1 MNLKV
6 NVPYEIDK
14 GTYTFRVL
22 AVNNSVLPL
31 TINVSEHGT
40 LKTEFTSEQANMQG
54 HAKSDFNFRTKLNNQ
69 TGEKQL
75 YALTSN
81 APRGWSVVFKPNY
94 QQATSVEIEP
104 GQNKDITVEVK
115 PPFGIKAGK
124 YTIPIMARTNA
135 TSANL
140 DLEVD
145 ITGTFEMELSTP
157 SGLLSSSITAG
168 RKSELTGCAQYRL
181 NGYDQHT
188 NELFKPRGWEVTF
201 SNDTI
206 PFIAAGET
214 AGLTAQIKAYEKSI
228 PGDYVI
234 SLTAQTPETSSAA
247 SFRIAVKT
255 SPLWGWLGIFIIL
268 SSIWVIFYLF
278 RNMEGGRAMQTTT
291 IEVKNLTKKYG
302 DFTAVNNLSLKIG
315 RGEVFGLLGPNGAGK
330 STTILMLMGLTE
342 PTSGQVSVCGIDS
355 VRNPIEVKKRVGYLP
370 EDVGFYDDLTG
381 FENLVYTATL
391 NNIPEQE
398 AKQRVNSLMNRI
410 GLEEK
415 KEKSR

>member
-1 MNLKV
+1 MKKELFLLNYNQILTRVFLPFLIIIFFTPSISAQSLQLYTPYRKITVPPGESIDYSIEVINNGSSISTAEVRVTGLPDSWTYTLRSGGWDLQDISVLPGEKKSMNLKV

-69 TGEKQL
+69 TGETQRD
-75 YALTSN
+75 ALTSN

-168 RKSELTGCAQYRL
+168 RKKRIDLVVRNTGSTDMTSIRMSSS
-181 NGYDQHT
+181 
-188 NELFKPRGWEVTF
+188 KPRGWEVTF

-268 SSIWVIFYLF
+268 STIWVIFYLF
-278 RNMEGGRAMQTTT
+278 R
-291 IEVKNLTKKYG
+291 KYG
-302 DFTAVNNLSLKIG
+302 
-315 RGEVFGLLGPNGAGK
+315 R
-330 STTILMLMGLTE
+330 
-342 PTSGQVSVCGIDS
+342 
-355 VRNPIEVKKRVGYLP
+355 R
-370 EDVGFYDDLTG
+370 
-381 FENLVYTATL
+381 
-391 NNIPEQE
+391 
-398 AKQRVNSLMNRI
+398 
-410 GLEEK
+410 
-415 KEKSR
+415 